1 MVETVELSILDALWS
16 LQGLR
21 IEKEGCREETKEK
34 KKREEE
40 NRQQKEMKGWERG
53 GNDRDKCLSIDSC
66 PPFS

>member
-34 KKREEE
+34 EKRGREQATERNE
-40 NRQQKEMKGWERG
+40 RMGEGRERQRQMS
-53 GNDRDKCLSIDSC
+53 LH
-66 PPFS
+66 

>member
-34 KKREEE
+34 KKRERKRRG
-40 NRQQKEMKGWERG
+40 NRKK
-53 GNDRDKCLSIDSC
+53 
-66 PPFS
+66 